1 MLAASTL
8 RHEKQALAALN
19 GIVQIRMRP
28 NGFFLIVHETN
39 VKFLNPKGGFG
50 LDMYLYEKDPKKHE
64 FENEFNF

>member
-1 MLAASTL
+1 
-8 RHEKQALAALN
+8 
-19 GIVQIRMRP
+19 MRP